1 MSRPGMVQRNDGPAS
16 PNIESLSRPLVY
28 QALVDPEK

>member
-1 MSRPGMVQRNDGPAS
+1 MIQRMMMSKGFPPVLDQ
-16 PNIESLSRPLVY
+16 SRPLVY